1 MFDIANMIG
10 ITAEHLC
17 ELLGHFHHP
26 LTDPHNNHHHHHH
39 HLHHQDKLQHSRIL
53 LIDCRSFLAH
63 NESHIVHSINVFCP
77 PFLRRRN
84 GTKPLLKT
92 LFSDN
97 LIQDRL
103 ITDYY
108 FHVILYED
116 HDLTSDSISFYIA
129 RCLQEEAGIKYIN
142 YLEGGFNR
150 FRNRYPLF
158 CTNTPKPVMLTM
170 KPSKT
175 RMMNRTNRRSN
186 YQYIHT
192 WPFRSKSNNNNNYFK
207 PSTPTSLTFYDDF
220 PRIFFEDQTEPAE
233 LLPYLYLGNE
243 CHASSK
249 NLLLNLGI
257 TAVLNVSQSCP
268 NHFEDEFFYKR
279 IPISDSKCDD
289 ITIRIN
295 EALNF
300 IDEMKEDRNG
310 KILVHCQAGIS
321 RSATICI
328 AYLIKKKRIR
338 MEEAYEFVKS
348 RRQLISPN
356 FNFMTQ
362 LMEFED
368 QIFADNKQ
376 I

>member
-1 MFDIANMIG
+1 
-10 ITAEHLC
+10 
-17 ELLGHFHHP
+17 
-26 LTDPHNNHHHHHH
+26 
-39 HLHHQDKLQHSRIL
+39 
-53 LIDCRSFLAH
+53 
-63 NESHIVHSINVFCP
+63 
-77 PFLRRRN
+77 
-84 GTKPLLKT
+84 
-92 LFSDN
+92 
-97 LIQDRL
+97 
-103 ITDYY
+103 
-108 FHVILYED
+108 
-116 HDLTSDSISFYIA
+116 
-129 RCLQEEAGIKYIN
+129 
-142 YLEGGFNR
+142 
-150 FRNRYPLF
+150 
-158 CTNTPKPVMLTM
+158 MLTM

-300 IDEMKEDRNG
+300 IGMYCINVFHLHTHSYKIIINDNNRLNEM
-310 KILVHCQAGIS
+310 
-321 RSATICI
+321 
-328 AYLIKKKRIR
+328 RINV
-338 MEEAYEFVKS
+338 ES
-348 RRQLISPN
+348 S
-356 FNFMTQ
+356 
-362 LMEFED
+362 
-368 QIFADNKQ
+368 
-376 I
+376 

>member
-1 MFDIANMIG
+1 MFNTANMIG

-17 ELLGHFHHP
+17 ELLGHFHT
-26 LTDPHNNHHHHHH
+26 LTDSLHSHH
-39 HLHHQDKLQHSRIL
+39 HHQDKLQHHSRIL

-63 NESHIVHSINVFCP
+63 NESHIIHSINVFCP

-92 LFSDN
+92 LFPDN

-103 ITDYY
+103 LTDFY
-108 FHVILYED
+108 FHIILYED

-142 YLEGGFNR
+142 YLEGGFIR
-150 FRNRYPLF
+150 FCNRYPLF
-158 CTNTPKPVMLTM
+158 CTNTPPLPPKPSVMLI
-170 KPSKT
+170 KPSLTKT
-175 RMMNRTNRRSN
+175 RCNRTNRRSN

-192 WPFRSKSNNNNNYFK
+192 WPFRSKSNNYFK
-207 PSTPTSLTFYDDF
+207 PSTPTSLTFYDDGDF

-268 NHFEDEFFYKR
+268 NHFENEFYYKR
-279 IPISDSKCDD
+279 IPINDSKCDD

-300 IDEMKEDRNG
+300 IDEIKEDRNG

-368 QIFADNKQ
+368 QIFSDNKQ